1 MYPPSINK
9 DWNESYIDVINNT
22 TLWGHLLPNEIVYL
36 DMPILAHNKTSY
48 LVTNTI
54 AISPNQ
60 QYVAYTLDENGGEV
74 YQLYVK
80 HIESNKVYTIYNT
93 ETLDEAL
100 QCDGSVVWNNA
111 NDVLFYVTQDNTTK
125 RSHKLYSHRIFNS
138 TGHWI
143 DTCDQVDVL
152 LLEEEDGSFN
162 VRIAKTF
169 DGRYLLIRLSS
180 KESSEVHYLD
190 LQSDDVKEEQEMT
203 RTANHNLVCIAKRA
217 HKVLYRVTHCQGYW
231 LVQTNIGGLPN
242 LSLKACRV
250 GKDGMENW
258 KDVIINNND
267 VPSIPVFSGGHERS
281 LDGVTVFHPSFEE
294 ATDPNHSPPLAYA
307 IITGREDG
315 MPRVWALELSVK
327 DGTNDNDDIGTLT
340 VTSMTRLE
348 FDEDAYDVG
357 IGGVRD
363 PCLPYVVISY
373 DSLITPPSHIAV
385 PLSRPSELSV
395 RKVLKVKTVPGYNK
409 DSYACERTTVKSR
422 DGKTDIPVSL
432 VYHRDVLT
440 DRCGPIHPVHLYG
453 YGSYGASIE
462 ASFRSTRL
470 PLLKRGFVYV
480 LAHVRGGGE
489 LGRPWYD
496 DAKFLAKKNSFNDF
510 VDVALWLVDDS
521 INANDTI
528 ESTIGRGITRPSKLS
543 CEGQSAGGLL
553 VGASLNQR
561 PDLFRAAILGVPFVD
576 VTCTMIDSTI
586 PLTIAEWS
594 EWGNPNEEKYFDYI
608 TSYSPINNVKDGS
621 VYPTCLIT
629 GGLNDRRVAYWEP
642 TKYCAELRHKISD
655 KSGPVLLKM
664 NMDSGHSSGSD
675 RYKYFRDFAF
685 DYAFLLDALSS

>member
-1 MYPPSINK
+1 M
-9 DWNESYIDVINNT
+9 
-22 TLWGHLLPNEIVYL
+22 LPKEVVYL
-36 DMPILAHNKTSY
+36 DIPLLAHNKTY
-48 LVTNTI
+48 LDTATI
-54 AISPNQ
+54 ALSPDQ
-60 QYVAYTLDENGGEV
+60 EYLAYTLDESGGEI

-80 HIESNKVYTIYNT
+80 HIESNMVWTIYNT
-93 ETLDEAL
+93 AETDKAL
-100 QCDGSVVWNNA
+100 VCDGSVVWNDT
-111 NDVLFYVTQDNTTK
+111 NDILFYVTQDNTK
-125 RSHKLYSHRIFNS
+125 RSHKLYSRRIFNS

-143 DTCDQVDVL
+143 DVNHQVDIL

-162 VRIAKTF
+162 LRITKTF
-169 DGRYLLIRLSS
+169 DGRYLLVRLSS

-190 LQSDDVKEEQEMT
+190 LQSDDVREGEEMS

-217 HKVLYRVTHCQGYW
+217 HKVLYRVSHCQGYW

-242 LSLKACRV
+242 LCLKACRV

-258 KDVIINNND
+258 KGVD
-267 VPSIPVFSGGHERS
+267 IPVFSGEHECS
-281 LDGVTVFHPSFEE
+281 LDGVTVFHPTTEE
-294 ATDPNHSPPLAYA
+294 ATDPNNSPLAYA

-315 MPRVWALELSVK
+315 MPRVWILEL
-327 DGTNDNDDIGTLT
+327 NDIANDDIGTLT

-385 PLSRPSELSV
+385 PLSRPVDLSV
-395 RKVLKVKTVPGYNK
+395 RKVLKVKNVPGYSK
-409 DSYACERTTVKSR
+409 DMYAYERTTVKSR
-422 DGKTDIPVSL
+422 DGKTEIPVSL
-432 VYHRDVLT
+432 LYHGDVLT
-440 DRCGPIHPVHLYG
+440 DRSGTIHPVHLYG
-453 YGSYGASIE
+453 YGSYGASME

-496 DAKFLAKKNSFNDF
+496 DAKFLTKKNSFNDF
-510 VDVALWLVDDS
+510 IDVALWLVDDL
-521 INANDTI
+521 IHANDTVD
-528 ESTIGRGITRPSKLS
+528 STVGRGVTHPSKLS

-576 VTCTMIDSTI
+576 VTCTMIDSTT
-586 PLTIAEWS
+586 PLTVAEWS
-594 EWGNPNEEKYFDYI
+594 EWGNPNDEKYFDYI
-608 TSYSPINNVKDGS
+608 ASYSPINNIKDGS

-629 GGLNDRRVAYWEP
+629 GGLNDPRVAYWEP
-642 TKYCAELRHKISD
+642 AKYCAELRHKISD
-655 KSGPVLLKM
+655 ESGPVLLKM